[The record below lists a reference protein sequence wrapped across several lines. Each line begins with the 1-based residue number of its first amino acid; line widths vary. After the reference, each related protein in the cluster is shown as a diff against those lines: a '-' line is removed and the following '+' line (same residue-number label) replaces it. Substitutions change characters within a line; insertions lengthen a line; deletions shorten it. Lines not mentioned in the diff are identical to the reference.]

1 MRDNNFNQAP
11 RVHIPSDQSHQRR
24 SAATTTASNRLVCLT
39 WLAGYLLTI
48 DTTYLYRLVLSFFIP
63 TNPSR
68 SSNNIS
74 NWTDRQTDKHGWLVH
89 LASER
94 VQVLMMS
101 FSLYLYLSLPPCL
114 SIVLQCNYGTRSLL
128 HLIMERLT
136 ACPSHHKRI
145 ASITVIRGTPHVM
158 IS

>member
-74 NWTDRQTDKHGWLVH
+74 HWTDRQTWV
-89 LASER
+89 ACASSER
-94 VQVLMMS
+94 ASPGADDEL
-101 FSLYLYLSLPPCL
+101 FSLSLSLPPSVPLNCFAMQLWYSISSSPNHGAPNCL
-114 SIVLQCNYGTRSLL
+114 SVAPQKNCKHYRD
-128 HLIMERLT
+128 
-136 ACPSHHKRI
+136 
-145 ASITVIRGTPHVM
+145 
-158 IS
+158 